1 MNLPTILT
9 LPAVLLLLKWTGLL
23 VLAWGAHG
31 LLRHQ
36 DARWR
41 LILWRSVLCFG
52 LLLPM
57 AQFVELPGLRIPIG
71 TGVVAAGNTSNVATI
86 TVTGSQTPKVNLEST
101 STKAATPLQS
111 PERTGAVAFQPEPA
125 FRAVSWEKILATI
138 WVLGCVL
145 GMVRLT
151 RLQLALTCLRNQAA
165 QPTAEIE
172 QLAEQVRTALKLR
185 RGIQI
190 RTTSSIASPFVCDL
204 LKPTILL
211 PRTLVQSLTPAELRA
226 VLNHEMAHIR
236 QNDLA
241 WCVAWQWLR
250 AVCWFHP
257 LVWHVP
263 AAHNLAC
270 EQEADR
276 VASAQMPERDS
287 YVQLLARLALK
298 VLALP
303 AVETR
308 LTVNGSSQI
317 TKRLI
322 WLGQSRMAR
331 WNWQYSVSAFGMS
344 LLLFFAVAGCETA
357 KNSPAGAASSSKVEF
372 KQVLVV
378 VQDDDGKPVA
388 GATISPEGFRV
399 KGLHGADAYPWRKD
413 LFGPPEKVVTDSDG
427 KAHIKYPVVGIP
439 EEKEYTGKLFFSIT
453 HPDYSTARPQE
464 YSVDTPEQPIRLTRG
479 IRLKVS
485 GHAGG
490 DHQSVPEL
498 APILNEEGIHA
509 DDWQKTDGNGY
520 AFNKVSPGEHLLQLM
535 GRLSSGQVVYSEVQ
549 EFTAER
555 GQDYNFDLEMKPG
568 IRLEGRLDDN
578 TPRPVANGRVLISV
592 RSKQFPAWTNWNQV
606 DAVVKKFPNVPGW
619 KSYRPIAPDGTF
631 VFESVPPGGLDVI
644 VHGDGFA
651 SRNGGTYARNFGV
664 PQVFPLEAPT
674 TRIEVATEP
683 TATLVFTAKTKD
695 GKPIEGAWV
704 GLNPNVIRIGGGLF
718 GDMRRSSEEPFNKL
732 APLRD
737 VSYSTKTDKDG
748 LAVVRNL
755 PACTGGLEVDHPQF
769 QVPLQQPKGWRDR
782 NVRLSFMAGETN
794 RLTMVLE
801 PKGAD
806 FIGTAR

>member
-1 MNLPTILT
+1 MNLATILT
-9 LPAVLLLLKWTGLL
+9 SSAVVLLLKWTSLL
-23 VLAWGAHG
+23 TLAWGAHG
-31 LLRHQ
+31 LLRHR

-52 LLLPM
+52 LLLPIS
-57 AQFVELPGLRIPIG
+57 QFVDLPGVKIPVG
-71 TGVVAAGNTSNVATI
+71 TDMVHAGDASNLATI
-86 TVTGSQTPKVNLEST
+86 PATGSQPSKVKLEST
-101 STKAATPLQS
+101 TTTAASPRQG
-111 PERTGAVAFQPEPA
+111 PERTGAFQPTPA
-125 FRAVSWEKILATI
+125 GGVVSWQEILVTI
-138 WVLGCVL
+138 WLLGCLL
-145 GMVRLT
+145 GIVRLAW
-151 RLQLALTCLRNQAA
+151 LQLALSRLRTQAE
-165 QPTAEIE
+165 QPAAVIE
-172 QLAEQVRTALKLR
+172 QMADQVRSALGLR
-185 RGIQI
+185 GEIQI
-190 RTTSSIASPFVCDL
+190 RITGTITSPFVCDL
-204 LKPTILL
+204 LKPTIML
-211 PRTLVQSLTPAELRA
+211 PQTLVQSLNEAELRA

-250 AVCWFHP
+250 AIGWFHP
-257 LVWHVP
+257 LVWRVP

-276 VASAQMPERDS
+276 VASAQMLERDS

-322 WLGQSRMAR
+322 WLGQSRVAN
-331 WNWQYSVSAFGMS
+331 WNWRYSVAAFSVS
-344 LLLFFAVAGCETA
+344 LLLFLAVAGCETT
-357 KNSPAGAASSSKVEF
+357 KNSSTTATSLAKVEF
-372 KQVLVV
+372 KKVLVV

-399 KGLHGADAYPWRKD
+399 KGLHGADAYTWRKE
-413 LFGPPEKVVTDSDG
+413 LFGPPEKVVTDSEG
-427 KAHIKYPVVGIP
+427 NAYIKYPVVGIP
-439 EEKEYTGKLFFSIT
+439 EEKEYTGALFFSVT

-464 YSVDTPEQPIRLTRG
+464 YSVDNPEQPIRLTRG
-479 IRLKVS
+479 IHLKVS
-485 GHAGG
+485 GYVGD

-498 APILNEEGIHA
+498 VPILNEEVIHSN
-509 DDWQKTDGNGY
+509 DWRATGGNGY

-535 GRLSSGQVVYSEVQ
+535 GRLPSGQIVYSEVQ
-549 EFTAER
+549 EFTAEK
-555 GQDYNFDLEMKPG
+555 GKDYNFDLEMKPG

-578 TPRPVANGRVLISV
+578 TPRPVTNGRVLISV

-651 SRNGGTYARNFGV
+651 SKNGGTYARNFGV
-664 PQVFPLEAPT
+664 PQVFSLEAPKT
-674 TRIEVATEP
+674 QIEVVTEP

-704 GLNPNVIRIGGGLF
+704 GLNPNVIRVNGGLF
-718 GDMRRSSEEPFNKL
+718 GDMRRSSEAPFNKQV
-732 APLRD
+732 PLPD
-737 VSYSTKTDKDG
+737 VPYSTKTDKDG
-748 LAVVRNL
+748 VAVIRNV
-755 PACTGGLEVDHPQF
+755 PTCTGGLELDHPQF
-769 QVPLQQPKGWRDR
+769 QVPLQDLKGWRNR
-782 NVRLSFMAGETN
+782 NVHVSFNAGETN

-801 PKGAD
+801 PKGTD
-806 FIGTAR
+806 FIGTDR